1 MNFSSAD
8 EARLRAMFAGVKTIA
23 VVGYS
28 PKPQRASHGIAR
40 AMQLRGYRIIPVRP
54 GISDGLGETAYADL
68 GAVPPD
74 DHIDLVNVFR
84 NGAEVMPV
92 VDACIRLGL
101 KKIWMQE
108 GCINDE
114 AAQKAHDAGMQVV
127 MDRCILRDFKK
138 LGLEPPGAAAR
149 QERA

>member
-1 MNFSSAD
+1 MNFSAAD
-8 EARLRAMFAGVKTIA
+8 DTRLRAMLAGVKTIA

-28 PKPQRASHGIAR
+28 PKPQRPSHAIAR
-40 AMQLRGYRIIPVRP
+40 GMQLRGFRIVPVRP
-54 GISDGLGETAYADL
+54 GISDGLGEAAYADL
-68 GAVPPD
+68 EQVPAAASGG
-74 DHIDLVNVFR
+74 IDLVNVFR

-108 GCINDE
+108 GCINDD

-127 MDRCILRDFKK
+127 MDRCILRDYKR
-138 LGLEPPGAAAR
+138 LGLDGAA
-149 QERA
+149 

>member
-8 EARLRAMFAGVKTIA
+8 DDRLRAMFEGVKTIA

-28 PKPQRASHGIAR
+28 PKPQRASHAIAR
-40 AMQLRGYRIIPVRP
+40 GMQLRGFRIIPVRP
-54 GISDGLGETAYADL
+54 GISEGLGETAYAGL
-68 GAVPPD
+68 SQVPGG
-74 DHIDLVNVFR
+74 IDLVNVFR

-92 VDACIRLGL
+92 VDACISLGL

-127 MDRCILRDFKK
+127 MERCILRDYKR
-138 LGLEPPGAAAR
+138 LGLGDPA
-149 QERA
+149 